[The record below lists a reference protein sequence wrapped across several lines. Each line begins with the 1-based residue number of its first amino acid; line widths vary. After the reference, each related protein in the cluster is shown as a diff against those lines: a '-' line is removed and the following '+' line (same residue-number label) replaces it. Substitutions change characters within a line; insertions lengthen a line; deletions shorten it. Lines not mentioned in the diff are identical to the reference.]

1 MAIQILTGAVEA
13 YSATATITF
22 LRHHMWR
29 RCETFDI
36 RQPVVSKMSQLALTV
51 FVAMLIRPLQAD
63 VPRCDKNNPDFSKSP
78 YCLPTDYNLDIMPPT
93 DGPLAINVDIFV
105 FEA

>member
-1 MAIQILTGAVEA
+1 
-13 YSATATITF
+13 
-22 LRHHMWR
+22 
-29 RCETFDI
+29 
-36 RQPVVSKMSQLALTV
+36 MSQLALTV